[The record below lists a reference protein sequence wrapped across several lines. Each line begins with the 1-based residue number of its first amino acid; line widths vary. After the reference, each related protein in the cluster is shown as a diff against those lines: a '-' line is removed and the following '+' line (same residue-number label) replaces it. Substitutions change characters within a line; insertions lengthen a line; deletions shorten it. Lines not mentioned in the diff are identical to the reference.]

1 VVASKDAE
9 GGTAG
14 VRDWLEGRRDE
25 MVDDLREF
33 VERETPTTDKKRMD
47 AFADYLAGYAS
58 RMTGGSAEVIEQEQ
72 WGNHVRLRVGDG
84 NQRPVLMVG
93 HFDTVWPAGTL
104 GQMPFG
110 PEDGKAR
117 GPGVYD
123 MKAGLVQGFWALRA
137 LREAGSRHPP
147 VVFLLN
153 SDEEVG
159 SPGSRPLIE
168 EEARSAALSMVL
180 EPSFHGALKTARKGV
195 GMFTVHVTGRAS
207 HAGSEP
213 FDGVSAIEEA
223 CRITLDLHRQTSR
236 ESGTTVNVGVFR
248 GGTRGN
254 VVAAEAE
261 LEVDLRVATASE
273 AERMTAAILSL
284 RPRHPGASVRVSGG
298 MNRPP
303 MERTSEVVALVERAR
318 ALARELGIVLQEAS
332 VGGGSDGNFCA
343 LVNPA
348 VLDGLGAVGDG
359 AHALSEHV
367 LIEHMVPRAAL
378 VARLLEAR
386 GVGGAEA

>member
-1 VVASKDAE
+1 
-9 GGTAG
+9 
-14 VRDWLEGRRDE
+14 
-25 MVDDLREF
+25 
-33 VERETPTTDKKRMD
+33 
-47 AFADYLAGYAS
+47 
-58 RMTGGSAEVIEQEQ
+58 
-72 WGNHVRLRVGDG
+72 
-84 NQRPVLMVG
+84 MVG

-104 GQMPFG
+104 AHMPFQV
-110 PEDGKAR
+110 EDGQAR
-117 GPGVYD
+117 GPGVFD
-123 MKAGLVQGFWALRA
+123 MKAGLVQAFWALRA
-137 LREAGSRHPP
+137 LRETGSRHPP

-153 SDEEVG
+153 SDEEIG

-168 EEARSAALSMVL
+168 EEARKAALSMVL

-213 FDGVSAIEEA
+213 SEGVSAIEEA
-223 CRITLDLHRQTSR
+223 CRITLELHAETNA
-236 ESGTTVNVGVFR
+236 ETGTTVNVGVFR

-254 VVAAEAE
+254 VVAAEAV
-261 LEVDLRVATASE
+261 LEVDLRVATESE
-273 AERMTAAILSL
+273 AQRMTRAILGL
-284 RPRHPGASVRVSGG
+284 RPHHPDARVQVSGG

-303 MERTSEVVALVERAR
+303 MERTPDVVRLFEHAR
-318 ALARELGIVLQEAS
+318 ALARELGIELQEAS

-367 LIEHMVPRAAL
+367 LIEHMVPRATL
-378 VARLLEAR
+378 VARLLETVAR
-386 GVGGAEA
+386 G